1 MEAQVCVDCACTSP
15 KTNTDYTLIS
25 AQHGWRLARER
36 DASGRVALA
45 WRCPECWRR
54 RKESRVVS
62 APPRVVPETPAP
74 TPSLKSGETPRGI
87 FARARRRLLGQISE
101 PPPGQ

>member
-25 AQHGWRLARER
+25 AEHGWRLTRER
-36 DASGRVALA
+36 DASGRVTLT

-54 RKESRVVS
+54 RKENRVVAAAPRAMS
-62 APPRVVPETPAP
+62 ETHAPPK
-74 TPSLKSGETPRGI
+74 SLKSGETPRGI
-87 FARARRRLLGQISE
+87 FARARRRLSGQISE
-101 PPPGQ
+101 PPPEH